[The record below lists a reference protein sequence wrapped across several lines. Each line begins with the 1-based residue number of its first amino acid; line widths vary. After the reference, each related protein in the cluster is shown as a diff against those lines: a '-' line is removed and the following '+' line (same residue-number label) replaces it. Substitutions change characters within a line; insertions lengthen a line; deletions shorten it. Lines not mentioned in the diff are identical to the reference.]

1 MSDSWS
7 RRPRRR
13 SYERRSRSVP
23 RRLFDYALA
32 IVLLGLLIL
41 LAARLDRVETRRAE
55 GAAIVNDGDTITL
68 GGERIRL
75 RGIDAPEYTQLCRKG
90 GADYPCG
97 REARQALARLIGT
110 RPVSCSGSQ
119 LDRYDRLLGT
129 CTAGDVELNAA
140 MVDTGWAVAYG
151 GYEAQEAAA
160 RAAGRGL
167 WAGEFERPQDWRRE
181 HRGLDEPRHDTL
193 AGIGDRLR
201 EMLRFR

>member
-13 SYERRSRSVP
+13 SYQRRPRSLL

-110 RPVSCSGSQ
+110 RAVSCSGSQ

-167 WAGEFERPQDWRRE
+167 WTGEFERPQDWRRE